1 MLASRAAAVGSHQ
14 GITKQRERLKLQN
27 HLFRTTSLVSMKV
40 DALEALE
47 PAGRQLLQ
55 SRKYQDLC

>member
-1 MLASRAAAVGSHQ
+1 MGSHQ